1 MNSPAIRIFALLFA
15 CASFCADAQAQTAAS
30 YPDRPI
36 RLIVPFPA
44 GGATDIIAR
53 VLGERLS
60 ALWSK
65 PVVIEN
71 VSGAAGATGTAAAAK
86 AAPDGYTLLVAT
98 GTTTTLLPHLRSNL
112 PYDPMR
118 DFEPIVLLCSF
129 PNILVVRPEVPAK
142 SVAELIALVRANPG
156 KYSYAS
162 TGYGA
167 SPHLAAEWFK
177 LMTKTEIL
185 HVPFTGSGPALP
197 GLLGGH
203 VDMMFD
209 TMPSV
214 WPLVQSGKLRALAVT
229 TAQRVP
235 FVPDLPAIAETLPG
249 YDVNSWLGIMT
260 PAGTPADIRSKLET
274 AIRQIVQNQ
283 AMVQRMKELGAV
295 AIGASATDFAA
306 YMLKDFQKWQRVT
319 HDTGIKLNN

>member
-1 MNSPAIRIFALLFA
+1 LSALA
-15 CASFCADAQAQTAAS
+15 ASLLSAQAQSPAS
-30 YPDRPI
+30 YPERTV
-36 RLIVPFPA
+36 RFIVPFPA

-53 VLGERLS
+53 LLSERL
-60 ALWSK
+60 ATAWSR

-71 VSGAAGATGTAAAAK
+71 ISGAAGATGTAFAAK
-86 AAPDGYTLLVAT
+86 ALPDGYTVLMAT

-118 DFEPIVLLCSF
+118 DFEAVSLVSSF
-129 PNILVVRPEVPAK
+129 PNVLVVRPDVPAK
-142 SVAELIALVRANPG
+142 TVVELIALVRANPG

-167 SPHLAAEWFK
+167 SPHLSAEWFK

-197 GLLGGH
+197 ALLGGH

-214 WPLVQSGKLRALAVT
+214 WPLVQGGKLRALGVT
-229 TAQRVP
+229 TAERVP
-235 FVPDLPAIAETLPG
+235 FLPDLPAIAEILPG
-249 YDVNSWLGIMT
+249 FDVTSWLGVMVPART
-260 PAGTPADIRSKLET
+260 PIEIRSKIGDS
-274 AIRQIVQNQ
+274 IRQIAQDP
-283 AMVQRMKELGAV
+283 ATAQRFKELGAV
-295 AIGASATDFAA
+295 VTYKTSEEFSA
-306 YMLKDFQKWQRVT
+306 YLQKDYQKWQRVT
-319 HDTGIKLNN
+319 RETGIKLND